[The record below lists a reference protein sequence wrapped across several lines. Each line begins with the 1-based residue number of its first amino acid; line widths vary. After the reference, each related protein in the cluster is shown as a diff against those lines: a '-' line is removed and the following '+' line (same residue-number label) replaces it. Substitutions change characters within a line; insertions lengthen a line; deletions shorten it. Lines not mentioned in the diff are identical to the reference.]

1 MPRAVA
7 CAVYPPD
14 ASARLDT
21 QVLHIVQPCILLLLV
36 PRQAKGCVKGA
47 WERAPSMWW
56 GVGEARSARP
66 CVPWRDVRR
75 ARAPWG
81 LVILGGPNANG
92 AAPEKLCMYRG
103 RIVARAAI
111 TSVGASPCK
120 LHARTAALALALSR
134 SHSSAMNGAAPERD
148 ESELLASQLNEAAVV
163 TETDFDAQ
171 ATLDDVQSRN
181 PHCAVVAL
189 LPREGCE
196 QPVGVTTSPAGLEV
210 LPASVQLLNAA
221 FFPAEQTDV
230 IRLCGRELR
239 VIERVEEGAHFLL
252 VLSSG
257 ESSGGYAEY
266 TQRGILLV
274 LYDAGM
280 TAAIARQLAVGVQ
293 EFVVADGV

>member
-1 MPRAVA
+1 
-7 CAVYPPD
+7 
-14 ASARLDT
+14 
-21 QVLHIVQPCILLLLV
+21 
-36 PRQAKGCVKGA
+36 
-47 WERAPSMWW
+47 
-56 GVGEARSARP
+56 
-66 CVPWRDVRR
+66 
-75 ARAPWG
+75 
-81 LVILGGPNANG
+81 
-92 AAPEKLCMYRG
+92 
-103 RIVARAAI
+103 
-111 TSVGASPCK
+111 
-120 LHARTAALALALSR
+120 
-134 SHSSAMNGAAPERD
+134 MNGAAPERD

-230 IRLCGRELR
+230 IHLCGRELR